1 MAEAAK
7 KVEQMPNTRTDQQ
20 IFLKGKLDQVEV
32 VGANKDLF
40 RNIIITPAKDEYSH
54 PQRWC
59 VMTRSRLG
67 GEGDVVSVFPE
78 VRCRPW
84 KDNNGSW
91 RYPHEL
97 WAD

>member
-7 KVEQMPNTRTDQQ
+7 KVEQMPNTRTDHQ

-59 VMTRSRLG
+59 VMAH
-67 GEGDVVSVFPE
+67 FAAPQN
-78 VRCRPW
+78 
-84 KDNNGSW
+84 KKGSNLIW
-91 RYPHEL
+91 LKPLLFL
-97 WAD
+97 W